1 MAERSANITPQ
12 LEIVSVVGVHSILDC
27 IVPRDPVPS
36 CLGGRSH
43 NQLVDSSKKA
53 VEKKTKAKRPKG
65 QQSIFA
71 VSLST

>member
-43 NQLVDSSKKA
+43 KPVGRLFQKA
-53 VEKKTKAKRPKG
+53 VEKR
-65 QQSIFA
+65 QRQSGRKDSIN
-71 VSLST
+71 LCCLT